1 MGLNR
6 IGKSTVVFKKKPKIL
21 SYYSVVGKKEG
32 EGPLGKYFDKI
43 MNDDMCGQKTFELAE
58 RQILQET
65 IFGALDKNKIDINDI
80 DFMIAGD
87 LTNQIISTSFSAR
100 KYEIPLLGVYGAC
113 STMSE
118 SLAIGAAMV
127 DGGYARNTIC
137 ATVSHFSTAERQYR
151 YPLELGNQRPPVSQ
165 WTVTGS
171 GCTIIGQSKENKPYI
186 SMATFGKV
194 TDYGISDVNNMGA
207 AMAPA
212 ASETLEQHFIDTK
225 RCPDDYDL
233 ILTGDLGKLGSEI
246 LRDLMEHKGY
256 DLKNVYNDCG
266 HMIYG
271 RNQRTFQGGSGA
283 GCSASVLNSCI
294 LKKMENGELNRI
306 LFMATGALLSTTSSQ
321 QGETIPG
328 IAHAV
333 VIERS
338 DKNVANVS

>member
-1 MGLNR
+1 MRLNR
-6 IGKSTVVFKKKPKIL
+6 IGKSTIVFKKKPKIL
-21 SYYSVVGKKEG
+21 SYYSVVGQKEG

-43 MNDDMCGQKTFELAE
+43 LDDDMCGQKSFELAE
-58 RQILQET
+58 RKLLEQT
-65 IFGALDKNKIDINDI
+65 IFGALEKKNINISDI

-100 KYEIPLLGVYGAC
+100 KYEVPLLGVYGAC

-118 SLAIGAAMV
+118 SLAVGAAMV

-151 YPLELGNQRPPVSQ
+151 FPLELGNQRPPASQ
-165 WTVTGS
+165 WTVTGA
-171 GCTIIGQSKENKPYI
+171 GCTILGQSSENRPYI

-194 TDYGISDVNNMGA
+194 TDYGICDVNNMGA

-246 LRDLMEHKGY
+246 LRDLMEYKGY
-256 DLKNVYNDCG
+256 NLKNLYNDCG
-266 HMIYG
+266 HIIYA
-271 RNQRTFQGGSGA
+271 RDQRTFQGGSGA
-283 GCSASVLNSCI
+283 GCSASVLNSFI
-294 LKKMENGELNRI
+294 LKQVETGELNRV
-306 LFMATGALLSTTSSQ
+306 LFMATGALLSPISSQ
-321 QGETIPG
+321 QGESIPG

-338 DKNVANVS
+338 KENVVDIS